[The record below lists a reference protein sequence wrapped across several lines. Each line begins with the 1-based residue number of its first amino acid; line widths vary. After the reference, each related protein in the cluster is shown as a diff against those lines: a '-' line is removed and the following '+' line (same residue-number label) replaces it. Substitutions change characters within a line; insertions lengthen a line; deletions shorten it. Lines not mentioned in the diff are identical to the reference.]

1 MKNIITIACLLSL
14 NACGSVSNESFYEG
28 VRSQDKAKGVTKEP
42 SPSAL
47 PSFQQYQQ
55 ERQGLKGATP

>member
-1 MKNIITIACLLSL
+1 MGKWIVIASLLAL
-14 NACGSVSNESFYEG
+14 VACSSVSSQSFYEG
-28 VRSQDKAKGVTKEP
+28 VRSQDKAKGIAREP

>member
-1 MKNIITIACLLSL
+1 MGKWIVIAGLLAL
-14 NACGSVSNESFYEG
+14 VACGSISGESFYEG
-28 VRSQDKAKGVTKEP
+28 ARSQDKAKGIARDP

-55 ERQGLKGATP
+55 ERQGLKGATL